1 MLSDGYELVRM
12 VKTHFEAD
20 ELQKVFDDD
29 RSATRIVLGFR
40 KLIVSIRRNR
50 IKPLKFFRIE
60 LISGLTNH
68 LLDFTYASPSILGV
82 EELFEFEV
90 QEAGG
95 LNLFQSNESP

>member
-12 VKTHFEAD
+12 VKAHFEAD

-95 LNLFQSNESP
+95 LNLFQSNESL

>member
-12 VKTHFEAD
+12 VKAHFETD

-68 LLDFTYASPSILGV
+68 LLDFTYASPSILRV

-95 LNLFQSNESP
+95 LNLFQSNESL